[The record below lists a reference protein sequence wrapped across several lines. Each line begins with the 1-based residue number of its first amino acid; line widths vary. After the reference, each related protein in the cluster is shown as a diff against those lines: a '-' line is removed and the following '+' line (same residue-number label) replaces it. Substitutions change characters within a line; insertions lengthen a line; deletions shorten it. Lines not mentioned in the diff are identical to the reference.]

1 MKKIADKTKY
11 KARIMDDEV
20 EKYLDTFGA
29 VCIEGPKWCGKTWI
43 SSYHAKSEFLIADS
57 SNNFQN
63 RRLAEMSPSVVLE
76 GETPR
81 LIDEWQEVDAIWD
94 AVRYTVDQRGKKGQF
109 ILTGSSTPKKKEN
122 RVHSG
127 AGRIGKLRMRTMSL
141 YESGDSNGKI
151 SLEELCNGKVLTALT
166 GEVDLR
172 DLANYIVRGGF
183 PGAVGLPVENAQL
196 IAESYIDTI
205 LTDDAQRIDGKK
217 YDTDKMGLLLRSL
230 ARNESTTATKK
241 KLASD
246 IKDSDDET
254 VDYDSVST
262 YLDVFD
268 RLFLLD
274 NQKPFSSNIRSSVR
288 VKQAEKRHFCDP
300 SLTCALLKATPDKL
314 INDLETFG
322 FLFEALCERDLRIYA
337 ESFGAQLFHYQ
348 DYANKEIDAV
358 IELKDGRW
366 CAFEI
371 KLGANQIDK
380 AAENLIEIR
389 DKLAE
394 EGGKAPA
401 VLCVI
406 CGLSNAA
413 YVRPDGVFV
422 VPITALKN

>member
-11 KARIMDDEV
+11 KARIMDEEV
-20 EKYLDTFGA
+20 KKYLDTFGA

-63 RRLAEMSPSVVLE
+63 RRLAEMSPAVVLE

-141 YESGDSNGKI
+141 YESGDSSGKI
-151 SLEELCNGKVLTALT
+151 SLEKLCDGKVLATLT
-166 GEVDLR
+166 GEVALS

-183 PGAVGLPVENAQL
+183 PGTIGLPVENAQL
-196 IAESYIDTI
+196 IAESYINTI

-217 YDTDKMGLLLRSL
+217 YDIDKMGLLLRSL

-246 IKDSDDET
+246 IKDSDYET

-274 NQKPFSSNIRSSVR
+274 NQMPFSSNLRSSVR

-337 ESFGAQLFHYQ
+337 ESFGAQIFHYQ

-394 EGGKAPA
+394 EGGKAPT